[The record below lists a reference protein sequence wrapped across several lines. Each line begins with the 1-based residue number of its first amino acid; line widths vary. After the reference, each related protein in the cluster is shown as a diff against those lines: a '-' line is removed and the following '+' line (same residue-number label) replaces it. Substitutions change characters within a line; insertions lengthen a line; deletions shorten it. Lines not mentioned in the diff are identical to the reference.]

1 MAERAGGSTSLR
13 GLRERMVAA
22 AHALAEERRN
32 QSGLCSL
39 PSQSSNIRSTFRPV
53 IDGSVLKN
61 DVKQRLAKER
71 REEKKRQQ
79 EANKETQILEKERK
93 SRIQYERQMEEKQ
106 RKLKEQKEKDEQR
119 RISAEEKRKQKLQEE
134 RERFKA
140 VLYRTLE
147 RSSRVDC
154 HQKRWSWE
162 GSTAVNP
169 ETKTVNKDSVSTE
182 KLEQRAS
189 GLHKQMSLSSAGLQN
204 SIAKKKTEKKRSS
217 SLTRR
222 SGKLQAP
229 AETDHVEEKPGARPP
244 YTSLRESNL
253 ITRLLVP
260 TKASIARSKSAASL
274 SVPGKDTPGTRST
287 LVQNINVPLCSQ
299 SSDELK
305 SNVVL
310 HKSSV
315 VVPSEVVPP
324 QEKEEAL
331 CEVSAESSPK
341 PKVEAAPKAKAE
353 VAPQAKAEVAPNVN
367 VEGAATVRVEAAPE
381 VNVKAAPAPKVNIE
395 ATSKVNMEGSPKGSM
410 ETSCEAEVEALPESM
425 ETSPEVSVDMS
436 PEVSVD
442 PSPTVSVD
450 PSPSVS
456 VNVSPEVSVDPS
468 PEVSVDSSPE
478 VSMDASPDVSMEASS
493 EASVEASPK
502 TSVGVSPEAS
512 VEASPEASVEASPE
526 ASVKVL
532 PRESAEAS
540 PKASPEKSEMDKHA
554 SNPTAKK
561 RSSSHIPCYKWP
573 SSPASAWRPPS
584 PISAKQLQKNRPPSP
599 SPVMSKLSHSSLS
612 YKIIPVQ
619 RSLFAQNA
627 LGTLGKKREGMPKP
641 SNSSEAVSHK
651 QMVYEES
658 GNKSTPGTMN
668 AEEATKIL
676 AEKRRLAREQR
687 EKEERQ
693 QKEMEQSKLKDMAEK
708 AIEGQQ
714 EEFLKLEDGQQQK
727 EIKKKEYPDPE
738 DRKVLLQKGDA
749 KIKAQEEAD
758 KRKKEQE
765 RIMLQNLQE
774 RLERKKRIEEI
785 MKRTRKTD
793 SNTSKAAET
802 FVDNTYEED
811 EADDEDESESDDGS
825 FDDPHPSA
833 FINGMDSSTKL
844 KTHFKN
850 MKKNTPKLVF
860 LDATS
865 GQVHRETKT
874 FFNDDMKTFR
884 QKSAKDPLA
893 QAKGTRSST
902 KRMTS
907 RAAKTR
913 KASEN
918 CNTVGPSKSL
928 YPEAQEWI
936 CDKIIDIRNEAEPL
950 MSSIPPDSRK
960 YHLKGSMTFH
970 QSPQLPLDDKKNKSV
985 PAPPDM

>member
-93 SRIQYERQMEEKQ
+93 TRIQYERQMEEKQ

-162 GSTAVNP
+162 GSTAVNS
-169 ETKTVNKDSVSTE
+169 ETKT
-182 KLEQRAS
+182 
-189 GLHKQMSLSSAGLQN
+189 GLQN

-222 SGKLQAP
+222 SGKLQAS
-229 AETDHVEEKPGARPP
+229 AETDHVEEK
-244 YTSLRESNL
+244 
-253 ITRLLVP
+253 
-260 TKASIARSKSAASL
+260 
-274 SVPGKDTPGTRST
+274 PGTRST

-324 QEKEEAL
+324 QEKEAAL

-341 PKVEAAPKAKAE
+341 PKVEAAPEAKAE

-367 VEGAATVRVEAAPE
+367 VEGAATVSVEAAPE

-410 ETSCEAEVEALPESM
+410 EASCETEVEALLESM

-456 VNVSPEVSVDPS
+456 VDVSPEVSVDPS

-526 ASVKVL
+526 ASVEASPEASVKVF
-532 PRESAEAS
+532 PKESAEAS
-540 PKASPEKSEMDKHA
+540 PKASPEVSPETSSKVKVRDSAKKSEMDKQA

-561 RSSSHIPCYKWP
+561 RPSSHIPCYKWP
-573 SSPASAWRPPS
+573 SSPASTWRPPS
-584 PISAKQLQKNRPPSP
+584 PISANRQLQKNRPPSP

-612 YKIIPVQ
+612 CKIIPVQ

-641 SNSSEAVSHK
+641 SNNSEAVSHK

-693 QKEMEQSKLKDMAEK
+693 QKETEQSKLKDMAEK

-825 FDDPHPSA
+825 SDDPHPSA

>member
-93 SRIQYERQMEEKQ
+93 TRIQYERQMEEKQ

-162 GSTAVNP
+162 GSTAVNS

-222 SGKLQAP
+222 SGKLQAS
-229 AETDHVEEKPGARPP
+229 AETDHVEEKPG
-244 YTSLRESNL
+244 
-253 ITRLLVP
+253 
-260 TKASIARSKSAASL
+260 
-274 SVPGKDTPGTRST
+274 GTRST

-324 QEKEEAL
+324 QEKEAAL

-341 PKVEAAPKAKAE
+341 PKVEAAPEAKAE

-367 VEGAATVRVEAAPE
+367 VEGAATVSVEAAPE

-410 ETSCEAEVEALPESM
+410 EASCETEVEALLESM

-456 VNVSPEVSVDPS
+456 VDVSPEVSVDPS

-526 ASVKVL
+526 ASVEASPEASVKVF
-532 PRESAEAS
+532 PKESAEAS
-540 PKASPEKSEMDKHA
+540 PKASPEVSPETSSKVKVRDSAKKSEMDKQA

-561 RSSSHIPCYKWP
+561 RPSSHIPCYKWP
-573 SSPASAWRPPS
+573 SSPASTWRPPS
-584 PISAKQLQKNRPPSP
+584 PISANRQLQKNRPPSP

-612 YKIIPVQ
+612 CKIIPVQ

-641 SNSSEAVSHK
+641 SNNSEAVSHK

-825 FDDPHPSA
+825 SDDPHPSA

-913 KASEN
+913 KICKLRTAQKRIDHLLWISTSSPISPSLSASNLNLAKKMIIKKREN
-918 CNTVGPSKSL
+918 
-928 YPEAQEWI
+928 
-936 CDKIIDIRNEAEPL
+936 IRQTP
-950 MSSIPPDSRK
+950 
-960 YHLKGSMTFH
+960 
-970 QSPQLPLDDKKNKSV
+970 
-985 PAPPDM
+985 

>member
-1 MAERAGGSTSLR
+1 
-13 GLRERMVAA
+13 MVAA

-169 ETKTVNKDSVSTE
+169 ETKT
-182 KLEQRAS
+182 
-189 GLHKQMSLSSAGLQN
+189 GLQN

-229 AETDHVEEKPGARPP
+229 AETDHVEEKPARPP

-324 QEKEEAL
+324 QKKEEAL

-540 PKASPEKSEMDKHA
+540 PKASPEVSPETSSKVKVRDSAKKSEMDKHA

-584 PISAKQLQKNRPPSP
+584 PISANRQLQKNRPPSP

-985 PAPPDM
+985 PAPPGKASSYFHLA

>member
-93 SRIQYERQMEEKQ
+93 TRIQYERQMEEKQ

-162 GSTAVNP
+162 GSTAVNS
-169 ETKTVNKDSVSTE
+169 ETKT
-182 KLEQRAS
+182 
-189 GLHKQMSLSSAGLQN
+189 GLQN

-222 SGKLQAP
+222 SGKLQAS
-229 AETDHVEEKPGARPP
+229 AETDHVEEKPARPP

-324 QEKEEAL
+324 QEKEAAL
-331 CEVSAESSPK
+331 CE
-341 PKVEAAPKAKAE
+341 
-353 VAPQAKAEVAPNVN
+353 
-367 VEGAATVRVEAAPE
+367 
-381 VNVKAAPAPKVNIE
+381 VNIE

-410 ETSCEAEVEALPESM
+410 EASCETEVEALLESM

-442 PSPTVSVD
+442 PSPT
-450 PSPSVS
+450 
-456 VNVSPEVSVDPS
+456 
-468 PEVSVDSSPE
+468 

-526 ASVKVL
+526 ASVEASPEASVKVF
-532 PRESAEAS
+532 PKESAEAS
-540 PKASPEKSEMDKHA
+540 PKASPEVSPETSSKVKVRDSAKKSEMDKQA

-561 RSSSHIPCYKWP
+561 RPSSHIPCYKWP
-573 SSPASAWRPPS
+573 SSPASTWRPPS
-584 PISAKQLQKNRPPSP
+584 PISANRQLQKNRPPSP

-612 YKIIPVQ
+612 CKIIPVQ

-641 SNSSEAVSHK
+641 SNNSEAVSHK

-693 QKEMEQSKLKDMAEK
+693 QKETEQSKLKDMAEK

-825 FDDPHPSA
+825 SDDPHPSA

-913 KASEN
+913 KICKLRTAQKRIDHLLWISTSSPISPSLSASNLNLAKKMIIKKREN
-918 CNTVGPSKSL
+918 
-928 YPEAQEWI
+928 
-936 CDKIIDIRNEAEPL
+936 IRQTP
-950 MSSIPPDSRK
+950 
-960 YHLKGSMTFH
+960 
-970 QSPQLPLDDKKNKSV
+970 
-985 PAPPDM
+985 

>member
-229 AETDHVEEKPGARPP
+229 AETDHVEEKPARPP

-584 PISAKQLQKNRPPSP
+584 PISANRQLQKNRPPSP

-913 KASEN
+913 KICKLRTAQKRIHRLLWISTSPISPSLSATNLNLAKKMIIKKREN
-918 CNTVGPSKSL
+918 
-928 YPEAQEWI
+928 
-936 CDKIIDIRNEAEPL
+936 IRQTP
-950 MSSIPPDSRK
+950 
-960 YHLKGSMTFH
+960 
-970 QSPQLPLDDKKNKSV
+970 
-985 PAPPDM
+985 

>member
-93 SRIQYERQMEEKQ
+93 TRIQYERQMEEKQ

-162 GSTAVNP
+162 GSTAVNS
-169 ETKTVNKDSVSTE
+169 ETKT
-182 KLEQRAS
+182 
-189 GLHKQMSLSSAGLQN
+189 GLQN

-222 SGKLQAP
+222 SGKLQAS
-229 AETDHVEEKPGARPP
+229 AETDHVEEKPG
-244 YTSLRESNL
+244 
-253 ITRLLVP
+253 
-260 TKASIARSKSAASL
+260 
-274 SVPGKDTPGTRST
+274 GTRST

-324 QEKEEAL
+324 QEKEAAL

-341 PKVEAAPKAKAE
+341 PKVEAAPEAKAE

-367 VEGAATVRVEAAPE
+367 VEGAATVSVEAAPE

-410 ETSCEAEVEALPESM
+410 EASCETEVEALLESM

-456 VNVSPEVSVDPS
+456 VDVSPEVSVDPS

-526 ASVKVL
+526 ASVEASPEASVKVF
-532 PRESAEAS
+532 PKESAEAS
-540 PKASPEKSEMDKHA
+540 PKASPEVSPETSSKVKVRDSAKKSEMDKQA

-561 RSSSHIPCYKWP
+561 RPSSHIPCYKWP
-573 SSPASAWRPPS
+573 SSPASTWRPPS
-584 PISAKQLQKNRPPSP
+584 PISANRQLQKNRPPSP

-612 YKIIPVQ
+612 CKIIPVQ

-641 SNSSEAVSHK
+641 SNNSEAVSHK

-693 QKEMEQSKLKDMAEK
+693 QKETEQSKLKDMAEK

-825 FDDPHPSA
+825 SDDPHPSA

>member
-229 AETDHVEEKPGARPP
+229 AETDHVEEKPARPP

-324 QEKEEAL
+324 QKKEEAL

-442 PSPTVSVD
+442 PSP
-450 PSPSVS
+450 
-456 VNVSPEVSVDPS
+456 
-468 PEVSVDSSPE
+468 EVSVDSSPE

-526 ASVKVL
+526 TSVKVL

-540 PKASPEKSEMDKHA
+540 PKASPEVSPETSSKVKVRDSAKKSEMDKHA

-913 KASEN
+913 KICKLRTAQKRIHRLLWISTSPISPSLSATNLNLAKKMIIKKREN
-918 CNTVGPSKSL
+918 
-928 YPEAQEWI
+928 
-936 CDKIIDIRNEAEPL
+936 IRQTP
-950 MSSIPPDSRK
+950 
-960 YHLKGSMTFH
+960 
-970 QSPQLPLDDKKNKSV
+970 
-985 PAPPDM
+985 

>member
-169 ETKTVNKDSVSTE
+169 ETKT
-182 KLEQRAS
+182 
-189 GLHKQMSLSSAGLQN
+189 GLQN

-540 PKASPEKSEMDKHA
+540 PKASPEVSPETSSKVKVRDSAKKSEMDKHA

-584 PISAKQLQKNRPPSP
+584 PISANRQLQKNRPPSP

-913 KASEN
+913 KICKLRTAQKRIHRLLWISTSPISPSLSATNLNLAKKMIIKKREN
-918 CNTVGPSKSL
+918 
-928 YPEAQEWI
+928 
-936 CDKIIDIRNEAEPL
+936 IRQTP
-950 MSSIPPDSRK
+950 
-960 YHLKGSMTFH
+960 
-970 QSPQLPLDDKKNKSV
+970 
-985 PAPPDM
+985 

>member
-93 SRIQYERQMEEKQ
+93 TRIQYERQMEEKQ

-162 GSTAVNP
+162 GSTAVNS
-169 ETKTVNKDSVSTE
+169 ETKT
-182 KLEQRAS
+182 
-189 GLHKQMSLSSAGLQN
+189 GLQN

-222 SGKLQAP
+222 SGKLQAS
-229 AETDHVEEKPGARPP
+229 AETDHVEEK
-244 YTSLRESNL
+244 
-253 ITRLLVP
+253 
-260 TKASIARSKSAASL
+260 
-274 SVPGKDTPGTRST
+274 PGTRST

-324 QEKEEAL
+324 QEKEAAL

-341 PKVEAAPKAKAE
+341 PKVEAAPEAKAE

-367 VEGAATVRVEAAPE
+367 VEGAATVSVEAAPE

-410 ETSCEAEVEALPESM
+410 EASCETEVEALLESM

-456 VNVSPEVSVDPS
+456 VDVSPEVSVDVS

-526 ASVKVL
+526 ASVEASPEASVKVF
-532 PRESAEAS
+532 PKESAEAS
-540 PKASPEKSEMDKHA
+540 PKASPEVSPETSSKVKVRDSAKKSEMDKQA

-561 RSSSHIPCYKWP
+561 RPSSHIPCYKWP
-573 SSPASAWRPPS
+573 SSPASTWRPPS
-584 PISAKQLQKNRPPSP
+584 PISANRQLQKNRPPSP

-612 YKIIPVQ
+612 CKIIPVQ

-641 SNSSEAVSHK
+641 SNNSEAVSHK

-693 QKEMEQSKLKDMAEK
+693 QKETEQSKLKDMAEK

-825 FDDPHPSA
+825 SDDPHPSA

-913 KASEN
+913 KICKLRTAQKRIDHLLWISTSSPISPSLSASNLNLAKKMIIKKREN
-918 CNTVGPSKSL
+918 
-928 YPEAQEWI
+928 
-936 CDKIIDIRNEAEPL
+936 IRQTP
-950 MSSIPPDSRK
+950 
-960 YHLKGSMTFH
+960 
-970 QSPQLPLDDKKNKSV
+970 
-985 PAPPDM
+985 

>member
-1 MAERAGGSTSLR
+1 MQNTIRNKNFNS
-13 GLRERMVAA
+13 VAA

-93 SRIQYERQMEEKQ
+93 TRIQYERQMEEKQ

-162 GSTAVNP
+162 GSTAVNS

-222 SGKLQAP
+222 SGKLQAS
-229 AETDHVEEKPGARPP
+229 AETDHVEEKPARPP

-324 QEKEEAL
+324 QEKEAAL
-331 CEVSAESSPK
+331 CE
-341 PKVEAAPKAKAE
+341 
-353 VAPQAKAEVAPNVN
+353 
-367 VEGAATVRVEAAPE
+367 
-381 VNVKAAPAPKVNIE
+381 VNIE

-410 ETSCEAEVEALPESM
+410 EASCETEVEALLESM

-456 VNVSPEVSVDPS
+456 VDVSPEVSVDPS

-526 ASVKVL
+526 ASVEASPEASVKVF
-532 PRESAEAS
+532 PKESAEAS
-540 PKASPEKSEMDKHA
+540 PKASPEVSPETSSKVKVRDSAKKSEMDKQA

-561 RSSSHIPCYKWP
+561 RPSSHIPCYKWP
-573 SSPASAWRPPS
+573 SSPASTWRPPS
-584 PISAKQLQKNRPPSP
+584 PISANRQLQKNRPPSP

-612 YKIIPVQ
+612 CKIIPVQ

-641 SNSSEAVSHK
+641 SNNSEAVSHK

-693 QKEMEQSKLKDMAEK
+693 QKETEQSKLKDMAEK

-825 FDDPHPSA
+825 SDDPHPSA

-913 KASEN
+913 KICKLRTAQKRIDHLLWISTSSPISPSLSASNLNLAKKMIIKKREN
-918 CNTVGPSKSL
+918 
-928 YPEAQEWI
+928 
-936 CDKIIDIRNEAEPL
+936 IRQTP
-950 MSSIPPDSRK
+950 
-960 YHLKGSMTFH
+960 
-970 QSPQLPLDDKKNKSV
+970 
-985 PAPPDM
+985 

>member
-229 AETDHVEEKPGARPP
+229 AETDHVEEKPARPP

-324 QEKEEAL
+324 QKKEEAL

-526 ASVKVL
+526 TSVKVL

-584 PISAKQLQKNRPPSP
+584 PISANRQLQKNRPPSP

-913 KASEN
+913 KICKLRTAQKRIHRLLWISTSPISPSLSATNLNLAKKMIIKKREN
-918 CNTVGPSKSL
+918 
-928 YPEAQEWI
+928 
-936 CDKIIDIRNEAEPL
+936 IRQTP
-950 MSSIPPDSRK
+950 
-960 YHLKGSMTFH
+960 
-970 QSPQLPLDDKKNKSV
+970 
-985 PAPPDM
+985 

>member
-229 AETDHVEEKPGARPP
+229 AETDHVEEKPARPP

-825 FDDPHPSA
+825 FDDPHPS
-833 FINGMDSSTKL
+833 DRP
-844 KTHFKN
+844 
-850 MKKNTPKLVF
+850 PK
-860 LDATS
+860 
-865 GQVHRETKT
+865 E
-874 FFNDDMKTFR
+874 
-884 QKSAKDPLA
+884 
-893 QAKGTRSST
+893 
-902 KRMTS
+902 
-907 RAAKTR
+907 
-913 KASEN
+913 
-918 CNTVGPSKSL
+918 
-928 YPEAQEWI
+928 
-936 CDKIIDIRNEAEPL
+936 
-950 MSSIPPDSRK
+950 
-960 YHLKGSMTFH
+960 
-970 QSPQLPLDDKKNKSV
+970 
-985 PAPPDM
+985 

>member
-13 GLRERMVAA
+13 GLRERM
-22 AHALAEERRN
+22 
-32 QSGLCSL
+32 
-39 PSQSSNIRSTFRPV
+39 V

-93 SRIQYERQMEEKQ
+93 TRIQYERQMEEKQ

-162 GSTAVNP
+162 GSTAVNS

-222 SGKLQAP
+222 SGKLQAS
-229 AETDHVEEKPGARPP
+229 AETDHVEEKPARPP

-324 QEKEEAL
+324 QEKEAAL

-341 PKVEAAPKAKAE
+341 PKVEAAPEAKAE

-367 VEGAATVRVEAAPE
+367 VEGAATVSVEAAPE

-410 ETSCEAEVEALPESM
+410 EASCETEVEALLESM

-456 VNVSPEVSVDPS
+456 VDVSPEVSVDVS

-526 ASVKVL
+526 ASVEASPEASVKVF
-532 PRESAEAS
+532 PKESAEAS
-540 PKASPEKSEMDKHA
+540 PKASPEVSPETSSKVKVRDSAKKSEMDKQA

-561 RSSSHIPCYKWP
+561 RPSSHIPCYKWP
-573 SSPASAWRPPS
+573 SSPASTWRPPS
-584 PISAKQLQKNRPPSP
+584 PISANRQLQKNRPPSP

-612 YKIIPVQ
+612 CKIIPVQ

-641 SNSSEAVSHK
+641 SNNSEAVSHK

-693 QKEMEQSKLKDMAEK
+693 QKETEQSKLKDMAEK

-825 FDDPHPSA
+825 SDDPHPSA

-913 KASEN
+913 KICKLRTAQKRIDHLLWISTSSPISPSLSASNLNLAKKMIIKKREN
-918 CNTVGPSKSL
+918 
-928 YPEAQEWI
+928 
-936 CDKIIDIRNEAEPL
+936 IRQTP
-950 MSSIPPDSRK
+950 
-960 YHLKGSMTFH
+960 
-970 QSPQLPLDDKKNKSV
+970 
-985 PAPPDM
+985 

>member
-13 GLRERMVAA
+13 GLRERM
-22 AHALAEERRN
+22 
-32 QSGLCSL
+32 
-39 PSQSSNIRSTFRPV
+39 V

-324 QEKEEAL
+324 QKKEEAL

-367 VEGAATVRVEAAPE
+367 VEGAATVCVEAAPE

-526 ASVKVL
+526 TSVKVL

-540 PKASPEKSEMDKHA
+540 PKASPEVSPETSSKVKVRDSAKKSEMDKHA

-584 PISAKQLQKNRPPSP
+584 PISANRQLQKNRPPSP

-641 SNSSEAVSHK
+641 SNSSEAMSHK

-738 DRKVLLQKGDA
+738 DWKVLLQKGDA

-913 KASEN
+913 KICKLRTAQKRIHRLLWISTSPISPSLSATNLNLAKKMIIKKREN
-918 CNTVGPSKSL
+918 
-928 YPEAQEWI
+928 
-936 CDKIIDIRNEAEPL
+936 IRQTP
-950 MSSIPPDSRK
+950 
-960 YHLKGSMTFH
+960 
-970 QSPQLPLDDKKNKSV
+970 
-985 PAPPDM
+985 